1 METIGKDV
9 TSILRPY
16 RALNDDA
23 SQQESSQMAS
33 AFRGFLQKRE
43 KWLLVFDNADNIE
56 IAYDTYM
63 PPNASGRVLFTSRNS
78 RLARLVQN
86 AEEIKVEGLP
96 DNEALDMFLAIVN
109 RADISGEHLENQP
122 VSAHIVRELDNFPLA
137 IAQAASFLRYYNSI
151 SGAEYIKYLKNEAER
166 PTLLAFSTN
175 YENYNKTVM
184 TTWELSYRNLI
195 QDSRAGN
202 AAKILCLL
210 GFLDPAGT
218 SEKYLHAAHESRDGA
233 LRAEVLKDADFLKD
247 NLNFKLSV
255 DTLIALSLCQK
266 SKNHSGDHILTLH
279 PSGDHIL
286 TLHPLVHE
294 WTRIRLRRDE
304 PGKRLQ
310 NEMVVL
316 SNALAIHH
324 VDVSKVWEHRNLEER
339 GRIWLPPPRNQ
350 LDSAIVRT
358 GQAMDDMLSP
368 SIETVLLVCA
378 DILYAQRTPLSRR
391 EELFPADAEY
401 LARSQDLVGDTG
413 SLENLSTV
421 LGRPLGILRA
431 IVRETWY
438 PCWADLTE
446 SWLIVENLQ
455 MCITNH
461 ALTAYANCL
470 LSGLRCL
477 RALAKETKKLRSR
490 SSDPLLRFAEPASVA
505 LLNSVAV
512 QEKLNRALKGIVK
525 GKRSIPALFEQW
537 NISHDALPPTS
548 EGDHTFSWYT
558 HFRHSHVILSAKING
573 LLWPQ
578 YLRSHLYPSID
589 CELPVA
595 LLDTYYALEEPVALK
610 AWVWEANCQAITP
623 CTVEAQ
629 AAILLPT
636 RFARLHKAGR
646 FVESEQLCLSFLD
659 RYCSSKP
666 KTTISKQVAL
676 SEVAVVAESMLYR
689 GAFDEAKQVL
699 ISRARGLFSKTVW
712 DVQFPICWLSIS
724 ILKSRGRDGLEDAE
738 DLLILFIVAIFPQP
752 KNSVYG
758 WTSPV
763 GFLQEINPAS
773 YSALALGQIYAQCEL
788 YSEAA
793 TLLSWGLD
801 FYEPDPDKHC
811 VRCLLKCTHKLEL
824 IDRQTFNALN
834 EELDRPSQYA
844 NRENDY
850 TYRGAW
856 AVAKNDEFV
865 DCRRKIRALEE
876 QKQGVKGRFYDC
888 LRRNRVDNE
897 DFHKVDAVWD
907 TMRMTKHVQNY
918 TEDAEL
924 YLGYP

>member
-1 METIGKDV
+1 METIEKDV
-9 TSILRPY
+9 MSILRKSG
-16 RALNDDA
+16 ASNDDA
-23 SQQESSQMAS
+23 SLQESSQVVS
-33 AFRGFLQKRE
+33 AFRDFLQKRE
-43 KWLLVFDNADNIE
+43 KWLLVFDNADNTE
-56 IAYDTYM
+56 IAYDSYM

-122 VSAHIVRELDNFPLA
+122 VSAYIVRELNNFPLA

-151 SGAEYIKYLKNEAER
+151 SGAEYIKYLEDEAER
-166 PTLLAFSTN
+166 PILLSFSTS

-184 TTWELSYRNLI
+184 TTWEVSYRNLI
-195 QDSRAGN
+195 QDSTAGN

-218 SEKYLHAAHESRDGA
+218 SIKYLQAAHESKCGT
-233 LRAEVLKDADFLKD
+233 LRAEVLRDADFLKD

-266 SKNHSGDHILTLH
+266 SKHH
-279 PSGDHIL
+279 SGDHIL

-310 NEMVVL
+310 NEIVML

-324 VDVSKVWEHRNLEER
+324 VNVREDWDQKSLEER
-339 GRIWLPPPRNQ
+339 REIWLPSFRNQ
-350 LDSAIVRT
+350 LNSAIVRT
-358 GQAMDDMLSP
+358 GEAMDDMLSP

-378 DILYAQRTPLSRR
+378 DILYAQWIGRR

-401 LARSQDLVGDTG
+401 LARCQDLVDDTG
-413 SLENLSTV
+413 SREKIYTV
-421 LGRPLGILRA
+421 LGTPLGMLRA

-438 PCWADLTE
+438 PRWADLTE

-455 MCITNH
+455 MCSTDH
-461 ALTAYANCL
+461 ALTAYTNCL

-477 RALAKETKKLRSR
+477 RALAKEIKELRSR
-490 SSDPLLRFAEPASVA
+490 SSDPLLRSTEPASVA

-512 QEKLNRALKGIVK
+512 QEKLNKALEGIGKGNH
-525 GKRSIPALFEQW
+525 SIPALFEQW
-537 NISHDALPPTS
+537 NMSHDALPPPTK
-548 EGDHTFSWYT
+548 EDHTCSWYT
-558 HFRHSHVILSAKING
+558 HFRHSHSILSAKING

-623 CTVEAQ
+623 YTVEDQ

-646 FVESEQLCLSFLD
+646 FVESEQLVLGFLHKHCSFE
-659 RYCSSKP
+659 S
-666 KTTISKQVAL
+666 KTTISKQVTSSKIAL
-676 SEVAVVAESMLYR
+676 AAESMLYR
-689 GAFDEAKQVL
+689 GAFDEAKQLL
-699 ISRARGLFSKTVW
+699 ISRARGLFSGITW
-712 DVQFPICWLSIS
+712 NVQASIYWLSMS
-724 ILKSRGRDGLEDAE
+724 MLKSRGRDGLEDAE
-738 DLLILFIVAIFPQP
+738 DLLIFFNLAIAPHVR
-752 KNSVYG
+752 NSVDG
-758 WTSPV
+758 RTGGLLSA
-763 GFLQEINPAS
+763 F
-773 YSALALGQIYAQCEL
+773 YSALALGQIYTQCEL

-793 TLLSWGLD
+793 TLLSWALD
-801 FYEPDPDKHC
+801 SYEPDPDKDC
-811 VRCLLKCTHKLEL
+811 VRCLLKCIHKLEL

-844 NRENDY
+844 GLEIYY

-856 AVAKNDEFV
+856 AVVKNDEFV

-876 QKQGVKGRFYDC
+876 QKQGIKGRFYDC
-888 LRRNRVDNE
+888 LRRNRVVKDE
-897 DFHKVDAVWD
+897 DFHNVDLAWD
-907 TMRMTKHVQNY
+907 KMLMRENV
-918 TEDAEL
+918 
-924 YLGYP
+924 